1 MRALIVTS
9 PTGIFSTNLHNMSS
23 LDDTAQEQLQLGSCY
38 QDQLLRFVNNSFLAD
53 VSFLVGADAK
63 RFYAHRVLLV
73 HCSEVFSEMFR
84 PRAETTKKRKS
95 VTTVIVKNVKPSV
108 FLEMLYFIYCGD
120 CEVTR
125 KNVFDLLLVAS
136 KYLIYYLQKKCE
148 RFLMENI
155 EIVLEEYVAASK
167 RIDLR
172 VQQLCLSQISS
183 NIVKVCQLPQF
194 LKLPGTLVLMIFKQ
208 KFRHGTDRQLMDAVD
223 RWRASQ
229 KDQDQANRVY
239 RIVESHSPAG
249 IANGRVSSDGTADR
263 TSIRALAVGPTDQ
276 VEASS
281 FPFEPMQPMSSE
293 VTSV

>member
-1 MRALIVTS
+1 MCALIVTS
-9 PTGIFSTNLHNMSS
+9 PTGIFSTNPHNMSS

-38 QDQLLRFVNNSFLAD
+38 QDQMLRLVNNSFLAD

-172 VQQLCLSQISS
+172 VQQLCLRQISS
-183 NIVKVCQLPQF
+183 NIGKVSELAQF

-239 RIVESHSPAG
+239 RIVVRRNMMSE
-249 IANGRVSSDGTADR
+249 
-263 TSIRALAVGPTDQ
+263 IRN
-276 VEASS
+276 
-281 FPFEPMQPMSSE
+281 
-293 VTSV
+293 

>member
-1 MRALIVTS
+1 
-9 PTGIFSTNLHNMSS
+9 MSN
-23 LDDTAQEQLQLGSCY
+23 LDDSAQEQLQLGSCY
-38 QDQLLRFVNNSFLAD
+38 QDQMLRLVNNSFLAD

-84 PRAETTKKRKS
+84 PRAETTRKRKS
-95 VTTVIVKNVKPSV
+95 VATVIVKNVKPSV

-125 KNVFDLLLVAS
+125 KNVFDLLLIAS

-155 EIVLEEYVAASK
+155 EIVVEEYLAASK

-172 VQQLCLSQISS
+172 VQQLCLKQISS
-183 NIVKVCQLPQF
+183 NIVK
-194 LKLPGTLVLMIFKQ
+194 
-208 KFRHGTDRQLMDAVD
+208 
-223 RWRASQ
+223 
-229 KDQDQANRVY
+229 
-239 RIVESHSPAG
+239 ESHSPADT
-249 IANGRVSSDGTADR
+249 ANGRVSSDGTEDC

-281 FPFEPMQPMSSE
+281 SFPFEPMQPMSSE